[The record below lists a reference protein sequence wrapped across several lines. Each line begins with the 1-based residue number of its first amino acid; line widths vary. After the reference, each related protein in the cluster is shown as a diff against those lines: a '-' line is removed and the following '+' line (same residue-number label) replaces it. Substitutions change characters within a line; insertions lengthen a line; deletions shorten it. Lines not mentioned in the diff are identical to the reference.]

1 VKTDEMKQG
10 ITLAYLNAKL
20 QRADKMPPLHK
31 LIEPRRKATY
41 REFVDRLK
49 AAPTH
54 VIAGS

>member
-1 VKTDEMKQG
+1 MKQG